1 MIRVTRLNGEPLVI
15 NAELIKLVEET
26 PDTMITL
33 VNNERIVVKE
43 TMDEVVH
50 RAIQYARH
58 VRTFSA

>member
-33 VNNERIVVKE
+33 TNNERIVVKE
-43 TMDEVVH
+43 TMDEVVQ